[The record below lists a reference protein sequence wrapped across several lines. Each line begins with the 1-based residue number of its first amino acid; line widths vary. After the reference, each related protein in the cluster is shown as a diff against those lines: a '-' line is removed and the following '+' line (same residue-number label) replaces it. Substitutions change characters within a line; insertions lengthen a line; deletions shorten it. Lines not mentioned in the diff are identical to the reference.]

1 MTLHEEE
8 RSHTAVGPQLS
19 DTAVAEAPPSGVMT
33 APPDM
38 GGALG
43 GARRAGTGP
52 NAIVGRLMRSRR

>member
-33 APPDM
+33 APPEM

-52 NAIVGRLMRSRR
+52 NAIVTRTT